1 MLNRIALILLLTH
14 GFLSPVFA
22 EAVPYSGVWAG
33 TIGAQRVRV
42 CFSTPNEAQY
52 YYIKHLQDIRLMAKT
67 DGTNPV
73 SEWQEVVS
81 GGASKKVSGI
91 WKFDKKVL
99 KDSLSGA
106 WYSPQGN
113 GKLVISLSKVAD
125 LKNQSCGAEYN
136 IPMDGLAS
144 EGIKKWSVSFLPLTY
159 KGAPPFNAYVR
170 SWVLDKAGDAE
181 VCQAEFGNVA
191 DFEFVSLEDWTDK
204 VLVVREM
211 QFDVYCGGAHNSA
224 YTEYR
229 TFDPQTGD
237 KVDGWT
243 WIRAGKESTRG
254 DSPLQTLIEE
264 LYRAAASEDCPDGF
278 DVRPPYPTKKG
289 FEFPTNFGWASRVC
303 DSTVLIPYEK
313 LTPYLTAEG
322 KAVAASFRKH

>member
-1 MLNRIALILLLTH
+1 MLNRIALILLLTQ
-14 GFLSPVFA
+14 GFLSPVYA
-22 EAVPYSGVWAG
+22 GAVPYSGVWAG
-33 TIGAQRVRV
+33 TIGAERVRV
-42 CFSTPNEAQY
+42 CFSTSNVSQY
-52 YYIKHLQDIRLMAKT
+52 YYIKHLRDIRLMSKT
-67 DGTNPV
+67 DSTNPV

-81 GGASKKVSGI
+81 GGATKKVSGI
-91 WKFDKKVL
+91 WKFNEKVL
-99 KDSLSGA
+99 NDSLSGA

-113 GKLVISLSKVAD
+113 RKLAISLSKVAD

-136 IPMDGLAS
+136 VPMEGLTS
-144 EGIKKWSVSFLPLTY
+144 EEVRKWNVFFLPLTY
-159 KGAPPFNAYVR
+159 KGAPQFNAYVR
-170 SWVLDKAGDAE
+170 SWVLEKAGEAYA
-181 VCQAEFGNVA
+181 CQSGFGNEA
-191 DFEFVSLEDWTDK
+191 NFEFNTLPDWTDK
-204 VLVVREM
+204 VFVVREM

-243 WIRAGKESTRG
+243 WIRAEKESTRG

-264 LYRAAASEDCPDGF
+264 LYRGAASEDCPDGF

-322 KAVAASFRKH
+322 KAVATIFKRR